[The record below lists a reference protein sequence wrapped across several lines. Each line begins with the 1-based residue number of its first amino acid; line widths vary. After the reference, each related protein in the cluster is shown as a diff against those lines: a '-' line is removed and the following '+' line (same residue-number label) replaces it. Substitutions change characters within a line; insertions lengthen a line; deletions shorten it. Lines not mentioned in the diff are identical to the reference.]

1 MFFPA
6 PAHGKHI
13 SIGYIGYMFGVVRM
27 TCFAASSI
35 FLERKNDEKLKIPI
49 SGSAG

>member
-27 TCFAASSI
+27 TCCAAFSI
-35 FLERKNDEKLKIPI
+35 LLEKIPI
-49 SGSAG
+49 SGAAG